1 MLTMRPMTNTGSAIA
16 RLGPMRVRISLPMLR
31 PSSPLPNS
39 NTNMAAECL
48 KKIVSVNCAVPSAL
62 AFSIKGLL

>member
-1 MLTMRPMTNTGSAIA
+1 MLTSRPMTNTGSAIA

-39 NTNMAAECL
+39 NTNIAAECW
-48 KKIVSVNCAVPSAL
+48 KKIVSVNCALPLAC
-62 AFSIKGLL
+62 AFSSSGLS